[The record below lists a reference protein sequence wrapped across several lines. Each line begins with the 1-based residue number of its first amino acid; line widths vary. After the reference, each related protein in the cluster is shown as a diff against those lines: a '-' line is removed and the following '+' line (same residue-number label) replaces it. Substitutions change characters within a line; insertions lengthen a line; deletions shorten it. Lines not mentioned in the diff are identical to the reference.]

1 MDEDVVRYSTPSIP
15 ELADLYHRRFQRFL
29 RVAEAITGDLDAAR
43 DAVQEAFAR
52 AITHRADYRGEGSLE
67 SWVWSCVVNTAR
79 SQTNRRELPVAE
91 PPELASDP
99 QAGAAD
105 PTLAEIIG
113 SLPERQ
119 RHVLFLRYYADLD
132 YRAIAAALE
141 IEVGT
146 VGATL
151 HNAHATLRGLLEEV
165 RK

>member
-1 MDEDVVRYSTPSIP
+1 VQEDVARDPTPSVS
-15 ELADLYHRRFQRFL
+15 ELADLYRRRFHRFL

-52 AITHRADYRGEGSLE
+52 AIGHRADYRGDGSLE

-79 SQTNRRELPVAE
+79 SQAQRREVPVAE
-91 PPELASDP
+91 PPERPSDE
-99 QAGAAD
+99 QGAAD
-105 PTLAEIIG
+105 HALAEAIG

-132 YRAIAAALE
+132 YRAIAAALD

-146 VGATL
+146 VGASL
-151 HNAHATLRGLLEEV
+151 HSAHATLRRLLEEV
-165 RK
+165 RQ